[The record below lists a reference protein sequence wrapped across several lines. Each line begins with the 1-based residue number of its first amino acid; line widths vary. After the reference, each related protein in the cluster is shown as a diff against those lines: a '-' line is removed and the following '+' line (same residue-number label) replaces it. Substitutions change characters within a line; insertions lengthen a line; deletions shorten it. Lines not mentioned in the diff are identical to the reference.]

1 MASMSSW
8 AFCSAQP
15 QSHAWHTPVFNMT
28 FSVVSHVRKGSPGR
42 NIFFQKMRSGECS
55 SWAPGRQHFV
65 FTVLDPWGPAQCPRL
80 GVHVLNWTRTRLRPW
95 VTRLCPSAAFSS
107 WMQIILNSAWNGLTP
122 GWKKRKIPPHGP
134 KSSCFSFLKKK
145 KKKITVFFKHH

>member
-8 AFCSAQP
+8 AACSAQP

-28 FSVVSHVRKGSPGR
+28 LSVVSHMRKASPGR
-42 NIFFQKMRSGECS
+42 NIFFPENEVWLVLIMN
-55 SWAPGRQHFV
+55 SWETAFCLHHLGSLGPS
-65 FTVLDPWGPAQCPRL
+65 TVPRL
-80 GVHVLNWTRTRLRPW
+80 GVHVLNWTGTRLRHW

-145 KKKITVFFKHH
+145 KKNHCFFKHH